1 MGISESR
8 SCIAIPPGETVR
20 ELMEDYRIG
29 RQEMAARM
37 GITAEQLDRL
47 LSGEAKLTTVLAAGL
62 ENVFHV
68 PASFWINLEMQY
80 RRDLLKVESE
90 QEKEKMPPSWIKKAI
105 P

>member
-8 SCIAIPPGETVR
+8 SCIAIPPGATVR
-20 ELMEDYRIG
+20 ELMEDHRIG
-29 RQEMAARM
+29 RQDMQPN
-37 GITAEQLDRL
+37 GITAEQLNRL
-47 LSGEAKLTTVLAAGL
+47 LSGEAKLTTVLPAGL